1 MCGAVIDPCPVPG
14 TGHLAGHGL
23 KGWRSP
29 LCAFRELGG
38 PPRVHKI
45 GYYKQVADLRR
56 PRQHQPQSRVI
67 YKWELKRTPLLL
79 PTVLLSAS
87 LPHPPLRLPNVH
99 RHSSNKHSHPS
110 LETVSR
116 SCRTLHYQAWPLGGT
131 PTRCWAS
138 RQRGGSAARKAAG
151 NCPSQSIA
159 LEGRGQRE
167 LFSL

>member
-1 MCGAVIDPCPVPG
+1 MIPAPS
-14 TGHLAGHGL
+14 LALDTWLDTGL
-23 KGWRSP
+23 KDEEAPSVPSGSSVA
-29 LCAFRELGG
+29 LHVFY
-38 PPRVHKI
+38 KI

-87 LPHPPLRLPNVH
+87 LPHLPLRLPNVH

-167 LFSL
+167 LFSF